1 MCQEDIA
8 HSFGTDS
15 GREYRLASIQE
26 GVAAGVIAC
35 RQMELDG
42 GSGIRECCQQ
52 VSDIA
57 VVALLES
64 IRCRCSHDTGQD
76 CYGREGSNIE
86 NRGKI
91 THDCEEK

>member
-8 HSFGTDS
+8 HSLGTDS

-26 GVAAGVIAC
+26 GEAAGVIAC

-42 GSGIRECCQQ
+42 WSGIRECCQQ

-64 IRCRCSHDTGQD
+64 IRCRCRHDTGHD
-76 CYGREGSNIE
+76 GREGSNIE
-86 NRGKI
+86 DRSNK
-91 THDCEEK
+91 THNCEEK